1 MFIQKQTPLPP
12 PPNGIVLG
20 PTRVDGRRAEFTLF
34 TNEVEEIEL
43 SDEIQEVQ
51 LNWILINH
59 E

>member
-1 MFIQKQTPLPP
+1 MQKQTPLPP

-20 PTRVDGRRAEFTLF
+20 PIRVDGRRAEFTLF

-51 LNWILINH
+51 LN
-59 E
+59 